1 MKTDKD
7 PMGAAIRDYYL
18 KGKASRLRVFS
29 PDFDE
34 DEMPVPTLFRSFKEM
49 SPLEQKALELSK
61 GKILDVGAGS
71 GCHSFALQEMGKNV
85 VAIDIS
91 PLSVQ
96 TMKDRG
102 VKIVKEI
109 NFFQIEGEFF
119 DTILMLMNGAGII
132 GKIDKL
138 PVFFSHIKSLL
149 APDGILL
156 LDSSDLRYLY
166 EEEDG
171 SFMID
176 LNDNYYGEMEFYM
189 QYKDIKGDQF
199 PWLYIDFNTLQM
211 YAEENG
217 FKAELILLGDH
228 YDYLAKIYR

>member
-1 MKTDKD
+1 MRTDKD

-18 KGKASRLRVFS
+18 KGKASQLRVFS

-34 DEMPVPTLFRSFKEM
+34 DEMPVPTLFRNFKEM

-61 GKILDVGAGS
+61 GRILDVGAGS
-71 GCHSFALQEMGKNV
+71 GCHSLALQEMGKNV

-217 FKAELILLGDH
+217 FKAELILVGDH

>member
-71 GCHSFALQEMGKNV
+71 GCHSLALQEMGKNV

-102 VKIVKEI
+102 VKVVKEI

-217 FKAELILLGDH
+217 FKAELILVGDH

>member
-34 DEMPVPTLFRSFKEM
+34 DEMPVPTLFRNFKEM
-49 SPLEQKALELSK
+49 SPLEQKALELAK

-71 GCHSFALQEMGKNV
+71 GCHSLSLQEMGKNV

-102 VKIVKEI
+102 VKVVKEI

-217 FKAELILLGDH
+217 FKAELILVGDH

>member
-71 GCHSFALQEMGKNV
+71 GCHSLALQEMGKNV

-138 PVFFSHIKSLL
+138 PDFFTHIKTLL

>member
-1 MKTDKD
+1 MRTDKD

-18 KGKASRLRVFS
+18 KGKASQLRVFS

-34 DEMPVPTLFRSFKEM
+34 DEMPVPTLFRNFKEM

-71 GCHSFALQEMGKNV
+71 GCHSLALQGMEKNV

-102 VKIVKEI
+102 VKVVKEI

>member
-18 KGKASRLRVFS
+18 KGKASQLRVFS

-34 DEMPVPTLFRSFKEM
+34 DEMPVPTLFRNFKEM
-49 SPLEQKALELSK
+49 SPLEQKALELAK

-71 GCHSFALQEMGKNV
+71 GCHSLSLQEMGKNV

-102 VKIVKEI
+102 VKVVKEI

>member
-71 GCHSFALQEMGKNV
+71 GCHSLALQEMGKNV

>member
-34 DEMPVPTLFRSFKEM
+34 DEMPVSTLFRNFKEM
-49 SPLEQKALELSK
+49 SPLEQKALELAK

-71 GCHSFALQEMGKNV
+71 GCHSLSLQEMGKNV

-102 VKIVKEI
+102 VKVVKEI
-109 NFFQIEGEFF
+109 NFFQIEGEFY

>member
-18 KGKASRLRVFS
+18 KGKASQLRVFS

-34 DEMPVPTLFRSFKEM
+34 DEMPVPTLFRNFKEM
-49 SPLEQKALELSK
+49 SPLEQKALELAK

-71 GCHSFALQEMGKNV
+71 GCHSLSLQEMGKNV

-102 VKIVKEI
+102 VKVVKEI

-217 FKAELILLGDH
+217 FKAELILLGEH

>member
-71 GCHSFALQEMGKNV
+71 GCHSLALQEMGKNV

-156 LDSSDLRYLY
+156 LDGSDLRYLY

>member
-1 MKTDKD
+1 
-7 PMGAAIRDYYL
+7 
-18 KGKASRLRVFS
+18 
-29 PDFDE
+29 
-34 DEMPVPTLFRSFKEM
+34 MPVPTLFRSFKEM
-49 SPLEQKALELSK
+49 SPLEQKALVLSK

-71 GCHSFALQEMGKNV
+71 GCHSLSLQEMGKNV

>member
-34 DEMPVPTLFRSFKEM
+34 DEMPVPTLFRNFKEM
-49 SPLEQKALELSK
+49 SPLEQKALELAK

-71 GCHSFALQEMGKNV
+71 GCHSLSLQEMGKNV

-102 VKIVKEI
+102 VKVVKEI

-138 PVFFSHIKSLL
+138 PDFFSHIKSLL

>member
-1 MKTDKD
+1 M
-7 PMGAAIRDYYL
+7 
-18 KGKASRLRVFS
+18 
-29 PDFDE
+29 E
-34 DEMPVPTLFRSFKEM
+34 
-49 SPLEQKALELSK
+49 
-61 GKILDVGAGS
+61 
-71 GCHSFALQEMGKNV
+71 KNV

-217 FKAELILLGDH
+217 FKAELILVGDH

>member
-71 GCHSFALQEMGKNV
+71 GCHSLALQEMGKNV

-189 QYKDIKGDQF
+189 QYKDLKGDQF

>member
-1 MKTDKD
+1 MRTDKD

-61 GKILDVGAGS
+61 GRILDVGAGS
-71 GCHSFALQEMGKNV
+71 GCHSLALQEMGKNV

-217 FKAELILLGDH
+217 FKAELILVGDH

>member
-1 MKTDKD
+1 MRTDKD

-18 KGKASRLRVFS
+18 KGKASQLRVFS

-34 DEMPVPTLFRSFKEM
+34 DEMPVPTLFRNFKEM
-49 SPLEQKALELSK
+49 SPLEQKALELAK

-71 GCHSFALQEMGKNV
+71 GCHSLSLQEMGKNV

-102 VKIVKEI
+102 VKVVKEI

>member
-61 GKILDVGAGS
+61 GRILDVGAGS
-71 GCHSFALQEMGKNV
+71 GCHSLALQEMGKNV

-138 PVFFSHIKSLL
+138 PDFFTHIKTLL

>member
-71 GCHSFALQEMGKNV
+71 GCHSLALQEMGKNV

-189 QYKDIKGDQF
+189 QYKGLKGDQF

>member
-34 DEMPVPTLFRSFKEM
+34 DEMPVPTLFRNFKEM
-49 SPLEQKALELSK
+49 SPLEQKALELAK

-71 GCHSFALQEMGKNV
+71 GCHSLSLQEMGKNV

-102 VKIVKEI
+102 VKVVKEI
-109 NFFQIEGEFF
+109 NFFQIEGEFY